1 MALSSPDWIKCIPG
15 KRSPEPELVGVGPTG
30 LKVRERCPVPIHPM
44 IRTLPALAFA
54 LLISGATCL
63 AAPAAKLNVLFL
75 AVDDLRPVL
84 GCYGDPLAQTPN
96 IDRLAASGVRFDRAY
111 CQQAVCAPSRNTLMT
126 GIRPESLGVH
136 DLATYFRTKRPDAV
150 TLPEHFKAHGY
161 TTARFGK
168 LFHTGHGNQ
177 DDARSWTGAKPTSA
191 DVIAAGKKNT
201 KQSMAQKQNRPP
213 AAAPEVDRNA
223 LADGENTTA
232 AIAKLRELK
241 DTPFFLALGFIKP
254 HLPFVA
260 PKSYWDQFDRARFAV
275 PKYPTPP
282 ANTPRDAFRGAGE
295 LLSYAVKQEE
305 LNDDKIRELI
315 HGYYAATSYIDAQ
328 AGRILAELDRL
339 GLAEKTIVVFWSD
352 HGFQLGEHGQWAKH
366 NNTELSARIPLI
378 VRAPGKT
385 KAGANTR
392 ALVETVDLYP
402 TLSELAG
409 LPARAELEG
418 TSFAPLLSDPTRA
431 WKSAAF
437 SVWPVRERN
446 VPGRPADAGLGRS
459 MRTARYRFTEWGA
472 PGQGELELYDHDRDP
487 EEHINLA
494 ADPSNAMLVAQLRTQ
509 LHAGWRAAKPRG

>member
-1 MALSSPDWIKCIPG
+1 MTL
-15 KRSPEPELVGVGPTG
+15 R
-30 LKVRERCPVPIHPM
+30 
-44 IRTLPALAFA
+44 LPALVIT
-54 LLISGATCL
+54 LILSGAACL
-63 AAPAAKLNVLFL
+63 AAPSPKLNVLFL

-96 IDRLAASGVRFDRAY
+96 LDRLAASGMRFDRAY

-126 GIRPESLGVH
+126 GLRPESIGIH
-136 DLATYFRTKRPDAV
+136 DLATYFRTKRPNAV

-168 LFHTGHGNQ
+168 LFHTGHGNE
-177 DDARSWTGAKPTSA
+177 DDAPSWTGAKPTSRET
-191 DVIAAGKKNT
+191 VAAGKKAT
-201 KQSMAQKQNRPP
+201 KQPSAEKQARPP
-213 AAAPEVDRNA
+213 AAAPDVDRDG
-223 LADGENTTA
+223 LADGANTTA

-241 DTPFFLALGFIKP
+241 DTPFFLALGFLKP

-260 PKSYWDQFDRARFAV
+260 PKSYWDQFDRARFPL
-275 PKYPTPP
+275 PKYRTPP
-282 ANTPRDAFRGAGE
+282 ANTPRDAFRGPGE

-305 LNDDKIRELI
+305 LTDDKIRELI

-339 GLAEKTIVVFWSD
+339 GLADKTIVVFWSD
-352 HGFQLGEHGQWAKH
+352 HGFQLGEHGVWAKH
-366 NNTELSARIPLI
+366 NNTELATRIPLI

-385 KAGANTR
+385 KAGGSTR
-392 ALVETVDLYP
+392 ALVETVDVYP

-409 LPARAELEG
+409 LPLRPELEG
-418 TSFAPLLSDPTRA
+418 TSFAPLLAEPTRA

-459 MRTARYRFTEWGA
+459 MRTERYRFTEWGA
-472 PGQGELELYDHDRDP
+472 PGKGELELYDHDRDP
-487 EEHINLA
+487 EEHVNLA
-494 ADPSNAMLVAQLRTQ
+494 LDPVNAPLVAKLRAQLQ
-509 LHAGWRAAKPRG
+509 AGWQAAKPRS

>member
-1 MALSSPDWIKCIPG
+1 MSRILST
-15 KRSPEPELVGVGPTG
+15 VV
-30 LKVRERCPVPIHPM
+30 
-44 IRTLPALAFA
+44 FA
-54 LLISGATCL
+54 LLFFGVTCL

-84 GCYGDPLAQTPN
+84 GCYGDALAQTPN
-96 IDRLAASGVRFDRAY
+96 LDRLAASGVRFERAY

-126 GIRPESLGVH
+126 GIRPESLGIH
-136 DLATYFRTKRPDAV
+136 DLATYFRTKRPDVV
-150 TLPEHFKAHGY
+150 TLPEHFKAQGY

-177 DDARSWTGAKPTSA
+177 DDARSWTGAKATPA
-191 DVIAAGKKNT
+191 AEIAAKK
-201 KQSMAQKQNRPP
+201 KKSQASMAEKQTRPP
-213 AAAPEVDRNA
+213 AAAPDVDRHA
-223 LADGENTTA
+223 LSDGENTTA

-241 DTPFFLALGFIKP
+241 DTPFFLALGFQKP
-254 HLPFVA
+254 HLPFIA
-260 PKSYWDQFDRARFAV
+260 PKGYWDQFDRARFPV
-275 PKYPTPP
+275 PKYRTPP
-282 ANTPRDAFRGAGE
+282 ANTPRDAFHGPGE

-305 LNDDKIRELI
+305 LTDDKIRELI

-328 AGRILAELDRL
+328 AGRILAELDKL

-352 HGFQLGEHGQWAKH
+352 HGFQLGEHGEWAKH
-366 NNTELSARIPLI
+366 NNTELATRIPLI

-385 KAGANTR
+385 KAGASTR

-409 LPARAELEG
+409 LPVRAEWEG
-418 TSFAPLLSDPTRA
+418 TSFAPILAEPARA

-446 VPGRPADAGLGRS
+446 VPGRAADAGLGRS

-472 PGQGELELYDHDRDP
+472 PGKGELELYDHDQDP
-487 EEHINLA
+487 AEHTNLA
-494 ADPSNAMLVAQLRTQ
+494 ADPANATLVAQLRAQ
-509 LHAGWRAAKPRG
+509 LQAGWRAAKPKG